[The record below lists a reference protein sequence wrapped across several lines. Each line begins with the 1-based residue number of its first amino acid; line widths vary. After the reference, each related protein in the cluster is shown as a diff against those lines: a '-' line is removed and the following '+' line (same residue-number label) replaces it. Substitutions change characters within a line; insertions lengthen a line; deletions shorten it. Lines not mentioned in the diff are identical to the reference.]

1 MKPIVILTVFTLL
14 IAGCSNQNGHSSGG
28 SKPYSYE
35 EAISKGD
42 VVFFNDVHNVEKFN
56 QFLTDLGNKKVSSI
70 RVTGYTDEG
79 DPIFKDLKFDG
90 EVIHY
95 TYDDSNDKFG
105 GTQKGVRTDTCS
117 EVTSENVEEEVQYT
131 LSGCTTNDSE
141 MSYFLL
147 RTKKE

>member
-1 MKPIVILTVFTLL
+1 MKPIILLAVITLL
-14 IAGCSNQNGHSSGG
+14 LAGCSNRNGQSSGE

-42 VVFFNDVHNVEKFN
+42 VVFFNDVHNIEKFN
-56 QFLTDLGNKKVSSI
+56 QFLTDLDHKKASSI

-79 DPIFKDLKFDG
+79 DPIYKDLKFDG
-90 EVIHY
+90 EVIQY

-105 GTQKGVRTDTCS
+105 GTQKGIRTDTCS
-117 EVTSENVEEEVQYT
+117 EVTSENVEDEVQYT
-131 LSGCTTNDSE
+131 LSGCTSNDTE

-147 RTKKE
+147 RAKKE